1 MKKILLLIMCLYAG
15 ASAYAQMATTTEA
28 GNDGNS
34 RLISNDERKIH
45 FHTKAKRLYADLN
58 PATHNK
64 TDINTPALNA
74 EQVYYSYKANGFSMA
89 TIKSDDREGEAPLGG
104 VTYNGKY
111 HAPSCAYTFNKESQ
125 QGTFSFQNIRRGY
138 AAVNLMDGLQGNIT
152 DYENFVI
159 RTLGV
164 TTPLAGQKITIT
176 TNNGNPTDVEQ
187 NARFSVQFCDINNNV
202 LHEVVLYNDNV
213 RVIPL
218 KEFFTDDEIARINS
232 VFLSTPAGDAY
243 LCSDVT
249 IAEAYFISA
258 YDMNQEVYFHDMD
271 NNYIGNAYLHP
282 SYFILSN
289 GVTMN
294 ETTGEL
300 ASDRNIRTTT
310 NVNTLFKLKTSIVAL
325 KSEGHLLII
334 LLARS
339 APKI

>member
-1 MKKILLLIMCLYAG
+1 MKKILLLILCMYSG
-15 ASAYAQMATTTEA
+15 VSAYAQMATTTEA
-28 GNDGNS
+28 GNDGVE

-64 TDINTPALNA
+64 TDINTSALNA

-89 TIKSDDREGEAPLGG
+89 TIKSEDRGETPLGG
-104 VTYNGKY
+104 VTYNGKF

-125 QGTFSFQNIRRGY
+125 QGTFSFQNIRTGY
-138 AAVNLMDGLQGNIT
+138 AAVNLMDGLEGEIT

-164 TTPLAGQKITIT
+164 TTPLAGQTITIT
-176 TNNGNPTDVEQ
+176 TNNGNPTDVVQ
-187 NARFSVQFCDINNNV
+187 NARFSVQFCDRYNNV

-258 YDMNQEVYFHDMD
+258 YDMNQ
-271 NNYIGNAYLHP
+271 
-282 SYFILSN
+282 
-289 GVTMN
+289 
-294 ETTGEL
+294 
-300 ASDRNIRTTT
+300 
-310 NVNTLFKLKTSIVAL
+310 
-325 KSEGHLLII
+325 
-334 LLARS
+334 
-339 APKI
+339 